1 MAEAEDVIVD
11 AARHATVFMRDLWL
25 RNRSSVA
32 PTIDLPQVMHRLDVV
47 IAGVFGS
54 SPTLH
59 IAQPPAPTPF
69 VRRLFRSYERP
80 IFHVALPSTD
90 GISIWLPAPLPD
102 CDSHRAV
109 DELRIMALQQAAR
122 ACRGTAD
129 KLHEITDPLQRAV
142 FEVLEADAGD
152 TYLLNRLAGLRRPL
166 NASRAQ
172 AASLRPALDSFPPMR
187 RPLEAWVKRI
197 METTCEAGDTARES
211 TPDLSMQRARELAA
225 QLSATVPAA
234 KSQIAGLLYRDHWTG
249 QLRSASTMRNSSSFT
264 NHAPPPSCK
273 PPRSARL
280 TRRPDVREPDERD
293 ERANPSP
300 WMIQTAQ
307 PLEHAEDPFG
317 MQRPVDR
324 DENTEAEE
332 FADSVSELAQA
343 RLVTT
348 PGSPQEVLL
357 SDDPPAARGTWTC
370 SPAFEPA
377 AQVLTYPE
385 WDWRARA
392 YRDPGSWVYQLSA
405 LHGSRAW
412 VERTLQEH
420 RVLLNAIRR
429 QFESLRATRL
439 RLRQQADG
447 EEIDIDACID
457 GFAAARAGTALPS
470 GLYQTTRP
478 ARRELAIL
486 LLIDTSGSTDGWV
499 SNQRRVID
507 VEREALLLVCLALES
522 LSEPFS
528 VIAFSGEG
536 PHHVTVR
543 TLKSFTEPYGDDI
556 ALRIAGLEPEHYTR
570 TGAALRH
577 ASAVL
582 MREPARHRLLLMLS
596 DGRPNDVDEYD
607 GRYGIEDMRQ
617 AVVEARLQ
625 GIFPFCLTVD
635 RHTANYLPAVFGE
648 HQYAVLH
655 RPELLP
661 TALVGWLRR
670 LVKV

>member
-11 AARHATVFMRDLWL
+11 AARHATVFLRDLRM
-25 RNRSSVA
+25 RNRGSAA
-32 PTIDLPQVMHRLDVV
+32 PTIDLSQVLQRLDLV
-47 IAGVFGS
+47 IAGIFGS
-54 SPTLH
+54 NLTLR
-59 IAQPPAPTPF
+59 IARSPAPVPF
-69 VRRLFRSYERP
+69 VRRLFRSYEQPASRLS
-80 IFHVALPSTD
+80 LPSTD
-90 GISIWLPAPLPD
+90 GIAIWLPMTSLD
-102 CDSHRAV
+102 CDS
-109 DELRIMALQQAAR
+109 EQGIGQLRIMALQQAVR
-122 ACRGTAD
+122 ACRGAAE
-129 KLHEITDPLQRAV
+129 KLRDITDPLERAV

-152 TYLLNRLAGLRRPL
+152 SHLLNRLPGLRDPL
-166 NASRAQ
+166 NVSRAQ
-172 AASLRPALDSFPPMR
+172 AASLRPALHSFPATR
-187 RPLEAWVKRI
+187 RPLEAWVKEI
-197 METTCEAGDTARES
+197 MGTTCESGNTLRES
-211 TPDLSMQRARELAA
+211 TPDLSMQRARALAA

-234 KSQIAGLLYRDHWTG
+234 TTHIAGLLYRDHWTG
-249 QLRSASTMRNSSSFT
+249 QLRSATTSRDSPTLAE
-264 NHAPPPSCK
+264 HAAPLGCK

-280 TRRPDVREPDERD
+280 PRRPDVRAPDKRD
-293 ERANPSP
+293 EGASPSP

-307 PLEHAEDPFG
+307 PLEHAEDPLG

-324 DENTEAEE
+324 DEDTDVAE

-348 PGSPQEVLL
+348 PGSPQDVLL
-357 SDDPPAARGTWTC
+357 CDDPPDARAKRARL
-370 SPAFEPA
+370 PAFQSVPV
-377 AQVLTYPE
+377 QTYPE

-392 YRDPGSWVYQLSA
+392 YRDPGAWVHEISA
-405 LHGSRAW
+405 QRGSSAW
-412 VERTLQEH
+412 VERTLTEH
-420 RVLLNAIRR
+420 QVMLKAIRR

-439 RLRQQADG
+439 RLRQQAEG

-457 GFAAARAGTALPS
+457 GFAAARAGAALPS
-470 GLYQTTRP
+470 GLYQTTRM
-478 ARRELAIL
+478 ARRELAVL

-522 LSEPFS
+522 LAEPYS

-536 PHHVTVR
+536 PQRVTVR
-543 TLKSFTEPYGDDI
+543 TLKSFAEPYGNDI

-570 TGAALRH
+570 AGAGLRH

-582 MREPARHRLLLMLS
+582 MREPVRHRLLLMLS

-607 GRYGIEDMRQ
+607 GRYGVEDMRQ

-635 RHTANYLPAVFGE
+635 RQTANYLPAVFGE
-648 HQYAVLH
+648 HQYAALH

-670 LVKV
+670 LVKK